1 MIRIGRK
8 IHLLLVV
15 TMTLLTVSCSQ
26 EEDQIKDLQAQID
39 KTKKYMI
46 YDGEWTINKQ
56 VVDTAR
62 LEVIN
67 GQVLRVRLPEVYL
80 EISCFEKEHVSSAK
94 PFSIAHKGLPA
105 IINLQNQ
112 GYSEKAEFNS
122 ITAAEISDQ
131 GTTFFSNLSFYV
143 TIDDVDHQV
152 DLLSDEPGNAIYRND
167 NGQWTIGFTVNA
179 FRVTNQNTLEMQMR
193 TPLKPITLYY
203 NTKERI
209 R

>member
-1 MIRIGRK
+1 
-8 IHLLLVV
+8 
-15 TMTLLTVSCSQ
+15 MTLLTVSCSQ

-39 KTKKYMI
+39 RTKLMI

-67 GQVLRVRLPEVYL
+67 GQVLRVRLPEIYL
-80 EISCFEKEHVSSAK
+80 EISCFEKEHASSAK

-105 IINLQNQ
+105 IILLQNQ